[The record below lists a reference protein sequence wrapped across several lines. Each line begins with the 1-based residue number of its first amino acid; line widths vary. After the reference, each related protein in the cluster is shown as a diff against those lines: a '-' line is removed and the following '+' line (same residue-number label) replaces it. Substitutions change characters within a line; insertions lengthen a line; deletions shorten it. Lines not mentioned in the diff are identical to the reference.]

1 MVKIV
6 VSNSINNKKLD
17 RFILD
22 TFPNL
27 SRNNLFKAFRQKDIK
42 LNGKRISSNTAIK
55 TGDIIEIF
63 IDDKL
68 LNEKKE
74 TNSTRSALD
83 IVYEDNNILIVNKKP
98 GIQVESET
106 EDSLIKMA
114 REYLKN
120 NGDYAEPALCHR
132 LDRNTGGLV
141 IIVKNS
147 EVLEIMLEKIKNRE
161 VKKYYQCIII
171 GCPNPKQAELKH
183 YLFKDS
189 KKRQVYIYD
198 TKRTGCVEI
207 ITKYKVL
214 ESGEE
219 ISKLEVELVTGK
231 THQIRAHL
239 AHIGH
244 PIVGD
249 GKYGINSINKKFK
262 AKHQMLWAYKI
273 VFDFK
278 EAGILKYLDGKTF
291 QRVCPLSL

>member
-42 LNGKRISSNTAIK
+42 LNGKRISENTAIK

-63 IDDKL
+63 IDDMF
-68 LNEKKE
+68 LNNKNKSFC
-74 TNSTRSALD
+74 NSSAPE

-98 GIQVESET
+98 GIEVKSSE
-106 EDSLIKMA
+106 EESLISMVT
-114 REYLKN
+114 EYLKN
-120 NGDYAEPALCHR
+120 KGEYIEPTLCHR

-141 IIVKNS
+141 IIAKNQEAL
-147 EVLEIMLEKIKNRE
+147 EVMLEKIKSRE
-161 VKKYYQCIII
+161 VKKYYQCIVV
-171 GCPNPKQAELKH
+171 GLPNPEQAELKH
-183 YLFKDS
+183 SLFKDS
-189 KKRQVYIYD
+189 KKSQVYIYD
-198 TKRTGCVEI
+198 TKRAGCVEI

-214 ESGEE
+214 EVGEE

-273 VFDFK
+273 VFDFN
-278 EAGILKYLDGKTF
+278 EGGILNYLKGKTF
-291 QRVCPLSL
+291 EIEIKW

>member
-42 LNGKRISSNTAIK
+42 LNGKRISSNIEIK

-63 IDDKL
+63 IDDKI
-68 LNEKKE
+68 LNDKKMSFSDLSSPE
-74 TNSTRSALD
+74 
-83 IVYEDNNILIVNKKP
+83 IVYEDNNILIVNKWP
-98 GIQVESET
+98 GIEVKSSE
-106 EDSLIKMA
+106 EESLISMVT
-114 REYLKN
+114 EYLKN
-120 NGDYAEPALCHR
+120 NGEYIQPTLCHR
-132 LDRNTGGLV
+132 LDRNTGGLIIIAKNQEALEV
-141 IIVKNS
+141 IFQ
-147 EVLEIMLEKIKNRE
+147 KIKNRE
-161 VKKYYQCIII
+161 VKKYYKCLVV
-171 GCPNPKQAELKH
+171 GLPNPKQAELKH

-189 KKRQVYIYD
+189 KKSQVYIYD

-214 ESGEE
+214 EAGEE
-219 ISKLEVELVTGK
+219 VSKLEVELVTGK
-231 THQIRAHL
+231 THQIRAHM

-273 VFDFK
+273 MFDFK
-278 EAGILKYLDGKTF
+278 EAGVLNYLKGKTF
-291 QRVCPLSL
+291 EIEIKW

>member
-6 VSNSINNKKLD
+6 TPDNYDNKKLD

-22 TFPNL
+22 TIPNL

-42 LNGKRISSNTAIK
+42 LNDKRISSNTAIK
-55 TGDIIEIF
+55 AGDIIEIF

-68 LNEKKE
+68 LNDKNE
-74 TNSTRSALD
+74 SLSDSSAPE
-83 IVYEDNNILIVNKKP
+83 IVYEDNNILIVNKRP
-98 GIQVESET
+98 GIEVKSLSE
-106 EDSLIKMA
+106 ESLISIVTK
-114 REYLKN
+114 YLKN
-120 NGDYAEPALCHR
+120 KEENIEPTLCHR

-141 IIVKNS
+141 IIAKNQEAL
-147 EVLEIMLEKIKNRE
+147 EVILEKIKNRE
-161 VKKYYQCIII
+161 VKKYYKCLVV
-171 GCPNPKQAELKH
+171 GSPNPKQAELKH

-189 KKRQVYIYD
+189 KKSQVYIYD

-214 ESGEE
+214 DAGDE

-239 AHIGH
+239 SHIGH

-262 AKHQMLWAYKI
+262 SKHQMLWAYKI

-278 EAGILKYLDGKTF
+278 EGGILNYLKGKTF
-291 QRVCPLSL
+291 EIEIEW